1 MKTLLSILMIC
12 TFVGVGCIPVQRTVA
27 AVAPGGSAPVAT
39 RLDANLT
46 TDCVETFDPTVDYFP
61 DKVTP
66 EYATGWTVEYH
77 NHYKIVTLPTPWNE
91 ATETFEYLLLQC
103 GAPPPAGYDDLPVIE
118 IPVQRV
124 ITMSSTQLP
133 HLLKLNR
140 LDNLVGHESFEYV
153 NTPEVRELIDA
164 GKLVAIGSG
173 AGVNIEAAID
183 ADPDL
188 ILPYS
193 LGNPEQDAHPKLI
206 EAGLPVVLTAE
217 YMETSPLGRVE
228 WVKFM
233 ALFFNEEAQ
242 ANTSFAGTAARYN
255 EMAQLARAV
264 EDKPTAFTSI
274 PRGDS
279 WYVAGGRSYVA
290 QFLADA
296 GAQYLWA
303 DDEATGASTG
313 TAPLAVEAV
322 FDQVYDGDFWFNTS
336 SWTTLDDVLAAD
348 SRLADLAAFQRGN
361 IYNNNARLNENGGND
376 YWESGL
382 ANPDVILADL
392 IRILHPELLPDH
404 ELVYYRH
411 LAPISE

>member
-1 MKTLLSILMIC
+1 ME
-12 TFVGVGCIPVQRTVA
+12 
-27 AVAPGGSAPVAT
+27 
-39 RLDANLT
+39 N
-46 TDCVETFDPTVDYFP
+46 FDPTVDYFP
-61 DKVTP
+61 AKVTS

-77 NHYKIVTLPTPWNE
+77 GHYKVVTLPTPWNN
-91 ATETFEYLLLQC
+91 ATETFRYLLVQC
-103 GAPPPAGYDDLPVIE
+103 GAPTPDGYDDLPVIE
-118 IPVQRV
+118 VPVKRV

-133 HLLKLNR
+133 HLRKLHR
-140 LDNLVGHESFEYV
+140 LDDLVGHENFATV
-153 NTPEVRELIDA
+153 NTPEVRALIDA
-164 GKLVAIGSG
+164 GKLVEIGSG

-193 LGNPEQDAHPKLI
+193 LGNSEQDAYPKLI

-233 ALFFNEEAQ
+233 ALFFNEEAR
-242 ANTSFAGTAARYN
+242 ANVSFDGTATRYN

-264 EDKPTAFTSI
+264 TDKPTAFTGI

-303 DDEATGASTG
+303 DDESTG
-313 TAPLAVEAV
+313 TTPLAVEAV
-322 FDQVYDGDFWFNTS
+322 FDKVYDGDFWFNTS
-336 SWTTLDDVLAAD
+336 SWSTLDDALAAD
-348 SRLADLAAFQRGN
+348 GRLADLAAFQNGT
-361 IYNNNARLNENGGND
+361 IFNNNARLNENGGND

-392 IRILHPELLPDH
+392 IAILHPELLPDH
-404 ELVYYRH
+404 ELVYYRQ
-411 LAPISE
+411 LADSE

>member
-1 MKTLLSILMIC
+1 MKMPLFCLWLTLFLIA
-12 TFVGVGCIPVQRTVA
+12 GCVPIQPPLQETTTKA
-27 AVAPGGSAPVAT
+27 SATTA
-39 RLDANLT
+39 LAANLT
-46 TDCVETFDPTVDYFP
+46 TGCAETFDPTVDYFP
-61 DKVTP
+61 AKVTP
-66 EYATGWTVEYH
+66 EYATGWTVAYH

-91 ATETFEYLLLQC
+91 ATETFQYVLVQC
-103 GAPPPAGYDDLPVIE
+103 GAPTPDGYDDLPVIE

-133 HLLKLNR
+133 HLHKLNR
-140 LDNLVGHESFEYV
+140 LDNLIGHESFQYV
-153 NTPEVRELIDA
+153 NTPEVRALIEA
-164 GKLVAIGSG
+164 GKLVEIGSG

-242 ANTSFAGTAARYN
+242 ANVSFAGTAARYN
-255 EMAQLARAV
+255 EMAQLAKSV
-264 EDKPTAFTSI
+264 TDKPTAFTGI

-303 DDEATGASTG
+303 DDESTG
-313 TAPLAVEAV
+313 TSPLAVEAV
-322 FDQVYDGDFWFNTS
+322 FEKVYDGDFWFNTS
-336 SWTTLDDVLAAD
+336 SWTTLDDVLGAD
-348 SRLADLAAFQRGN
+348 SRLADLAAYQSGN

-392 IRILHPELLPDH
+392 IKIMHPELLPDH